1 MKLREGTKGSLTNI
15 KVIDFRDGIEVEHS
29 QTVSNAANNELT
41 LSKITIMN
49 ATTVWAIKD
58 AGSTADSTSAA
69 TKVATGIDGA
79 ARGSIDF
86 WTGKAWVKPL

>member
-1 MKLREGTKGSLTNI
+1 
-15 KVIDFRDGIEVEHS
+15 
-29 QTVSNAANNELT
+29 
-41 LSKITIMN
+41 MN
-49 ATTVWAIKD
+49 ATTAWAIKD

-79 ARGSIDF
+79 ATGSIDF